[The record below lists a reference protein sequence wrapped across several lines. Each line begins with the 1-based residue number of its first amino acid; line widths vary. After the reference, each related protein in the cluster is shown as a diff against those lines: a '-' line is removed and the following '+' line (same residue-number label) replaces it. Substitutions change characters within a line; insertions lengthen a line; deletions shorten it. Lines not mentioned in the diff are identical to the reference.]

1 MGAKAI
7 PPASISALTARLVR
21 CARGGN
27 NAVGAKIKR
36 CGTSGVYFAKSP
48 DMDGFMAVGTDR
60 VRLERVIPYYLCDIG

>member
-7 PPASISALTARLVR
+7 PPASICALTARLVR
-21 CARGGN
+21 CAHGGTMLWEP
-27 NAVGAKIKR
+27 KSKK

-60 VRLERVIPYYLCDIG
+60 ARLERVIPYYLCGIG